1 MRNYTDYIPEIGRE
15 LEFPEEGTQALW
27 EAWKKLEK
35 QAKDGDVKTAEAAA
49 AFLAWID
56 KYDREEKMDYAAAL
70 KAAEDAGKAADVH
83 PYTAQL
89 LLFLCMT
96 AHLKELYEKRGIS
109 QKIWRDSCKDLK
121 WKLLECRRMYGIWGS
136 FVAGWFPGFFDLT
149 RFALGRLQFELTD
162 FPEGYEKAGRT
173 RPEGMTKAIN
183 VHIPSCGKLDME
195 QCHDSYRQAVSF
207 FGDAFSGDEAAIC
220 CESWMLY
227 PPHKQF
233 LGPDSGVVRF
243 MSEYDIYETYEQDGD
258 LWRIFNCDYKGN
270 PDELAGDTGMQRGYK
285 KWLQEGHHA
294 GCGKGVFFLKK
305 M

>member
-56 KYDREEKMDYAAAL
+56 KYDREERMDYAAAL

-173 RPEGMTKAIN
+173 RPEGIVFYGLRGTPFDLPAPGTILLIED
-183 VHIPSCGKLDME
+183 VGERPYHVE
-195 QCHDSYRQAVSF
+195 R
-207 FGDAFSGDEAAIC
+207 
-220 CESWMLY
+220 MLY
-227 PPHKQF
+227 DLRLGGILPRLSGILVGQF
-233 LGPDSGVVRF
+233 TEYTEDRAIGSTLYEMILRMVRPYGYPVAFGFPVGHTPDNTSLPLGRRYRLCVEPDSVRLV
-243 MSEYDIYETYEQDGD
+243 SQ
-258 LWRIFNCDYKGN
+258 
-270 PDELAGDTGMQRGYK
+270 P
-285 KWLQEGHHA
+285 
-294 GCGKGVFFLKK
+294 
-305 M
+305 